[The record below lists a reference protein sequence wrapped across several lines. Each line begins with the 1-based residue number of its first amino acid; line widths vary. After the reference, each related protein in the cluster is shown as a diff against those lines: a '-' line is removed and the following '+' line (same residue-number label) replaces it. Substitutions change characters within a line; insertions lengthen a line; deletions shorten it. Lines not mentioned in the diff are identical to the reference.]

1 MKDERGSRERSGNR
15 GRVKQ
20 EGQQAQR
27 KVAYTM
33 DRKYGTK
40 AKNWATG
47 GRKLKEEKQ
56 NKRKRKRCT
65 ADRK

>member
-1 MKDERGSRERSGNR
+1 
-15 GRVKQ
+15 
-20 EGQQAQR
+20 
-27 KVAYTM
+27 M

-47 GRKLKEEKQ
+47 GRKLEEEKQ